1 MNEDKSDKKVLEQI
15 RNLSEERKKILSLP
29 PAEALERILDAP
41 QPTALVQS
49 FSEEDLYFLIQ
60 DIGPQDSLPLLSLAS
75 AEQWEYIL
83 DLESWEKDRINIE
96 SVHAWFDLLF
106 RASAKRTLKWLLE
119 NKTGLLEFFLFKN
132 IEVKIREHD
141 QDPSDFGEDYFTH
154 DNVFFIKFIGYHYED
169 ENGNIDTDMTIK
181 KRYNYFL
188 SKIIE
193 NLAAFDHITYQKVML
208 EAAQIIPIE
217 FEEEAYR
224 LKNVRLAEKGFFPFD
239 EAIGIYQ
246 PLQPQDLKN
255 QGIKTFQT
263 KSEPHLMVPVP
274 QYSTRMLNEDNIF
287 TRALTQITTEEGL
300 QQLQTEFAS
309 LCNQVIAADQKP
321 IKDRAEL
328 KKVVKKAGGYI
339 SIGLQ
344 RLTEQPETF
353 SKDKVNI
360 SASLIQQYILVN
372 IFRVGYG
379 LALNLKWRADK
390 WLAKC
395 WFAKAGLPLTFWGE
409 EWMGV
414 LGGLLIKKPLF
425 FDNYRTGK
433 IYREFNSIDDIKE
446 TDTVLNDVIA
456 FDNLLSMM
464 NIKLKPLSSYGFLT
478 FKNLV
483 FTLWARHH
491 LGLKDKTLKPLT
503 RKQFKPFFKDLLP
516 GEPDP
521 EAREIHRIPEAMK
534 NRFLKWLSEDT
545 GLKDYEITE
554 KLGQTFADL
563 FQELES
569 EYGQVAAE
577 DLDPRYIH
585 LFLLVK

>member
-1 MNEDKSDKKVLEQI
+1 
-15 RNLSEERKKILSLP
+15 
-29 PAEALERILDAP
+29 
-41 QPTALVQS
+41 
-49 FSEEDLYFLIQ
+49 
-60 DIGPQDSLPLLSLAS
+60 
-75 AEQWEYIL
+75 
-83 DLESWEKDRINIE
+83 
-96 SVHAWFDLLF
+96 
-106 RASAKRTLKWLLE
+106 
-119 NKTGLLEFFLFKN
+119 
-132 IEVKIREHD
+132 
-141 QDPSDFGEDYFTH
+141 
-154 DNVFFIKFIGYHYED
+154 
-169 ENGNIDTDMTIK
+169 
-181 KRYNYFL
+181 
-188 SKIIE
+188 
-193 NLAAFDHITYQKVML
+193 ML

-224 LKNVRLAEKGFFPFD
+224 LRNVRLAEKGFFPFD

-246 PLQPQDLKN
+246 PLQPQDFKN

-344 RLTEQPETF
+344 RLTAQPETF

-360 SASLIQQYILVN
+360 SASLIQQYILAN

-433 IYREFNSIDDIKE
+433 IYREFNSIDDINE
-446 TDTVLNDVIA
+446 TETVLNDVIA
-456 FDNLLSMM
+456 LDNLLSLM

-521 EAREIHRIPEAMK
+521 EAKEHHRIPEAMK

-577 DLDPRYIH
+577 ELDPRYIH